1 MSILIGADIVPTIAN
16 KEYFISGNMQPVLGT
31 ELQNVLEKA
40 DYRIFNL
47 ECPLVNSVSPIQ
59 KCGPNLRAEEL
70 TVNGLKSI
78 GIDLLTL
85 ANNHIMDHG
94 NAGLKSTMSVL
105 EKEKISFLGAG
116 ENLKVA
122 ARPFVF
128 FVNNKKIGVYA
139 CAEHEFS
146 IADEYKPGAN
156 PFDPL
161 ESFDHIVELKNCCDY
176 VIVLYHG
183 GREHYRYPLPMLQR
197 VCRKFVEKGADLVVC
212 QHSHCIGCDEKY
224 LGGTIVYGQGN
235 FIFDSLNNPMS
246 DTSLLI
252 KINGDFCIEYVPLE
266 KCGCGVRL
274 AKDDIAKKIL
284 SDFNQ
289 RSEEIKNARFVEDE
303 CSKFAKNMVNRYLL
317 TCFGYGHKYVL
328 RLLNKLCGNKLTDF
342 WVKMYRKKELLGIC
356 NFIECETHRELFI
369 EGLKSKVV

>member
-1 MSILIGADIVPTIAN
+1 MSILIGADIVPTRAN

-31 ELQNVLEKA
+31 ELQNVIEKA

-47 ECPLVNSVSPIQ
+47 ECPLVNVDSSIQ
-59 KCGPNLRAEEL
+59 KCGPNLRAEES

-78 GIDLLTL
+78 GVDLLTL

-94 NAGLKSTMSVL
+94 KAGLESTISVL
-105 EKEKISFLGAG
+105 EKERISFLGVG
-116 ENLKVA
+116 ENLKAA

-128 FVNNKKIGVYA
+128 SVNNKKIGVYA

-183 GREHYRYPLPMLQR
+183 GREHYRYPSPMLQR

-235 FIFDSLNNPMS
+235 FVFDSINNPMS

-274 AKDDIAKKIL
+274 AKDDIAKKVL

-289 RSEEIKNARFVEDE
+289 RSEQIKKTRFVEDE
-303 CSKFAKNMVNRYLL
+303 CSKFAKNMVEGYLL
-317 TCFGYGHKYVL
+317 VCSGYGHRFIL
-328 RLLNKLCGNKLTDF
+328 RLLNKLCKYRLTNF
-342 WVKMYRKKELLGIC
+342 IVRRFKMNELLAIR

-369 EGLKSKVV
+369 EGLKNI